1 MSVSRPR
8 SISMSS
14 AGRSSQKG
22 RRPSFL
28 NDKGEVRL
36 VENGF
41 DLTPLPL
48 LVDEAPPEDVAEAV
62 VEREVD
68 TTTQNDDEEET
79 GTLWSSSYYSESG
92 SDEESVEKVVVPP
105 VVTLLTESPTETL
118 LCIRGRCVAVDA
130 KEVKSV
136 EKANVA
142 YEASLDLKRNNPDK
156 YVTRHAQTL
165 NAPLK
170 DRGSVTAPP
179 SSASAGTQATTWDI
193 SDCISQAIAEEEAEL
208 ASRRPGTASRAQR
221 VNKNVYQQT
230 SKVVAASK
238 ASPDFLLDVSED
250 RVESKA
256 EKVKPSV
263 REVPIQREIQ
273 GPERALL
280 KEKFAKNMT
289 GKPMAFSCAAMERCV
304 QQNLY
309 HERQM
314 NYRAFAEKP
323 AVENELE
330 AAEEVEDVEVETPER
345 GSSVEALWSWEAPMT
360 KNRRVTCMA
369 WNKHR
374 EDVLAVGYGGV
385 VEDGSLPQNGGL
397 VLFWSLRN
405 PGYPERVASL
415 DSGCA
420 SLAFS
425 AKNPHLLAVG
435 LMDGAVYIYDV
446 RQKTLQP
453 TPVFD
458 SRSLKN
464 AHAEPVWSVAWV
476 DKGEDKGEV
485 LVTASTDGRVLEWTL
500 SKGLEA
506 SCLMVLKQLGD
517 AEGVISRTASGLCLD
532 IPGDDPAQYITA
544 CEDGTIHKCSD
555 AYAEQYLESYVGHT
569 GPVYKVRSSPYNPK
583 VFLSCSADW
592 TVKLWTQA
600 SPKPSASFRSEGSS
614 PLNDVVNDVCWSP
627 RASTQFALVGGDGR
641 VEIWDVAQSL
651 LDPVVREQPTF
662 TPPPSPNAAP
672 PPPGTPIDSSP
683 PEPPAPTSV
692 AATSCLFADNA
703 PVLVVG
709 DAVGSVTCYKCVN
722 LPEAPPTKKL
732 QLSALEVA
740 LASDEAQ
747 G

>member
-48 LVDEAPPEDVAEAV
+48 LVDEAPPDEVEEVVAE
-62 VEREVD
+62 REAE
-68 TTTQNDDEEET
+68 TTQHDDEEET

-92 SDEESVEKVVVPP
+92 SDSDEEEKVVVPP

-130 KEVKSV
+130 KEVKQV
-136 EKANVA
+136 EQANVA
-142 YEASLDLKRNNPDK
+142 YEASLDLKKNNPDK

-179 SSASAGTQATTWDI
+179 SSSSAGTQATSYDI
-193 SDCISQAIAEEEAEL
+193 QDCIAQAVAEEEAEL
-208 ASRRPGTASRAQR
+208 ASRRPGTASKQQR
-221 VNKNVYQQT
+221 INRNVYQNT

-256 EKVKPSV
+256 EKIKPSV

-280 KEKFAKNMT
+280 KEKFAKNMR
-289 GKPMAFSCAAMERCV
+289 GVSMGFSCAAMERCV

-323 AVENELE
+323 SVQQELE
-330 AAEEVEDVEVETPER
+330 AAEEVDEVEVEPTER
-345 GSSVEALWSWEAPMT
+345 GSSVEALWSWQAPMT

-374 EDVLAVGYGGV
+374 EDVLAVGYNGV
-385 VEDGSLPQNGGL
+385 VIDGSLPQDGGL

-415 DSGCA
+415 EAGC
-420 SLAFS
+420 SSIAFS

-532 IPGDDPAQYITA
+532 IPGDDPALYLTA

-555 AYAEQYLESYVGHT
+555 AYAEQYLESYTGHT
-569 GPVYKVRSSPYNPK
+569 GPVYKVRSSPYDPK

-592 TVKLWTQA
+592 TVKLWTQ
-600 SPKPSASFRSEGSS
+600 SSSSPSASFRSEGSS

-641 VEIWDVAQSL
+641 VEIWDVAHSL
-651 LDPVVREQPTF
+651 LDPVVREQPLVE
-662 TPPPSPNAAP
+662 PPPSADEAP
-672 PPPGTPIDSSP
+672 PPPGTPMDKP
-683 PEPPAPTSV
+683 PEPPAPISV
-692 AATSCLFADNA
+692 AATACLFADNA

-709 DAVGSVTCYKCVN
+709 DASGSVTCYKCVN
-722 LPEAPPTKKL
+722 LPAAPPTKKL
-732 QLSALEVA
+732 QLSALEAA
-740 LASDEAQ
+740 LAPDEAQ